1 MKWFSKKN
9 KLDEMQELKLL
20 KLESRGFWLAFF
32 GLFAAILIQIALYGP
47 EFSERAMGEF
57 IVFLSMGIYLV
68 GGCLKNGIWDRHL
81 QASPAVNIGASFLA
95 AALTGLFNAIMS
107 YRDYHS
113 VGGAVAVFLVYFFM
127 TGIILSVTLCVCT
140 ALYQRRRKQLEAE
153 TEDENTEEDPKQD

>member
-1 MKWFSKKN
+1 MKWFNKKN
-9 KLDEMQELKLL
+9 ILDEMQELKLL

-32 GLFAAILIQIALYGP
+32 ALFAAILIQIALYGP
-47 EFSERAMGEF
+47 GSSEHMIGEF
-57 IVFLSMGIYLV
+57 VVFLGMGIYLI

-95 AALTGLFNAIMS
+95 AALAGLFNAIMS
-107 YRDYHS
+107 YRNYHS
-113 VGGAVAVFLVYFFM
+113 IGGSVAVFLVYFFM

-153 TEDENTEEDPKQD
+153 TEDENIEEDPKQD